1 MRERLVLLLWRSF
14 GKLWLKFSSELRR
27 ILYTTDYNNAIQKV
41 QVMKT
46 FADRLKEA
54 RGTRSQAEMAYVI
67 GTTQATYCRWEK
79 GTTEPSLDYLYKIG
93 NALSVSVDYLIGLS
107 DDPRPARGGAVVA
120 SDAAVAI
127 GGGDA
132 NNHVEVHGDGAEAG
146 KSSSGKCDCGLE
158 EHREWFMRL
167 KDQLEVEVIDEVSQA
182 LLAALLHVRQGE
194 VCAFRR
200 DGARRASAKKREEG
214 GA

>member
-1 MRERLVLLLWRSF
+1 
-14 GKLWLKFSSELRR
+14 
-27 ILYTTDYNNAIQKV
+27 
-41 QVMKT
+41 MKT

-120 SDAAVAI
+120 SNAAVAI

-132 NNHVEVHGDGAEAG
+132 NNHVEVHEHGADGAVGRHTTKEAPG
-146 KSSSGKCDCGLE
+146 EDAHRAWFSSERDVEKLKEQIEADLRDEIARSVLDALSHIQHDHCGS
-158 EHREWFMRL
+158 
-167 KDQLEVEVIDEVSQA
+167 V
-182 LLAALLHVRQGE
+182 
-194 VCAFRR
+194 
-200 DGARRASAKKREEG
+200 DGDDGSAKRKPVKRLASG
-214 GA
+214 GGCALGGCGTSVRCVACAKKE

>member
-1 MRERLVLLLWRSF
+1 
-14 GKLWLKFSSELRR
+14 
-27 ILYTTDYNNAIQKV
+27 
-41 QVMKT
+41 MKT

-107 DDPRPARGGAVVA
+107 DDPRPARGGSVVA
-120 SDAAVAI
+120 SNAAVAI

-132 NNHVEVHGDGAEAG
+132 SNHVEVHGDGAEAG
-146 KSSSGKCDCGLE
+146 KQAVNCDCGLE
-158 EHREWFMRL
+158 EHREWFRRL
-167 KDQLEVEVIDEVSQA
+167 KEQLEEEVIDEVSQA

-200 DGARRASAKKREEG
+200 DGARRESAKKREEG
-214 GA
+214 GSDEEVHHRRALRGGVCLACGCCLAAHCVACAKKE